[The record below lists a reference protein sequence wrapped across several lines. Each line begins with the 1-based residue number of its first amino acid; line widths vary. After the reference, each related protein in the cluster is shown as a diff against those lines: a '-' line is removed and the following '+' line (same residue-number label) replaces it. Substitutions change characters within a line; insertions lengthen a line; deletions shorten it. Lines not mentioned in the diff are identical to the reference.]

1 MKSLILL
8 ILAAVAADAA
18 PIALLSGVTPGDG
31 NNFGSNVLIT
41 PEPIWAVDPAARWV
55 SFANTG
61 LGGIVLPNTDL
72 ATPTATFY
80 QDFTV
85 TGGNGVTGS
94 IQVWADDTALV
105 RLDGVVLFTANP
117 TLETR
122 CAAGPIG
129 CRQANGGAI
138 FFSAPGLTH
147 RLEFEVFQRGLHTF
161 GLMYSG
167 QVDAIFIPEPAT
179 VAITG
184 IGFAACGLVW
194 LTRRKTRV

>member
-1 MKSLILL
+1 MRIVVKNLILL

-18 PIALLSGVTPGDG
+18 PFALTSGVTPGAG

-61 LGGIVLPNTDL
+61 IGGIVLPNTDL

-80 QDFTV
+80 QDFAV
-85 TGGNGVTGS
+85 TGGSGVSGS

-105 RLDGVVLFTANP
+105 RLDGVVLFAANP

-147 RLEFEVFQRGLHTF
+147 RLEFEVYQRGLHTF

-179 VAITG
+179 LAITG
-184 IGFAACGLVW
+184 IGFAAFSL
-194 LTRRKTRV
+194 